1 MLNIL
6 YKFKRQTKIDESIV
20 DIQSGNSR
28 LRNKLIKEYKP
39 FIAKTVSSVCKRF
52 INEEDDEFSIGLIAF
67 NEAIEKYAA
76 DKGGSFIAFS
86 ELLIKRR
93 VIDYIR
99 KEAKNRTVYMEIDT
113 KEEKAQ
119 AHFDARMS
127 IDEFQK
133 QIEQEHRRE
142 EIMHYQTVL
151 KEFGISFH
159 ELAKQ
164 SPKHFDARANA
175 IRVAKLLVENESLRK
190 MLFEKKQLPIKQLL
204 GMVNLSRK
212 TLERNR
218 KYIIAIAIVL
228 AGDYVYL
235 REYIKG
241 VVK

>member
-119 AHFDARMS
+119 AHLDARMS

-159 ELAKQ
+159 ELARQ

-175 IRVAKLLVENESLRK
+175 THVAKLLVENESLRK
-190 MLFEKKQLPIKQLL
+190 ILFEKKQLPIKQLL